1 MKAVKT
7 TFVGG
12 VNPFL
17 GHPDQPT
24 AVLQRRPI
32 AKVSKPAKPAKPAK
46 LSKKASQKI
55 LALLAASDSPM
66 QAKQI
71 AIAVNVT
78 QRHVSA
84 LLSRLYKQNLVIKTA
99 EFGKSVK
106 WFLKK

>member
-1 MKAVKT
+1 MTAAKT
-7 TFVGG
+7 AFAGG

-17 GHPDQPT
+17 AHPDQPT
-24 AVLQRRPI
+24 AVFERRPI
-32 AKVSKPAKPAKPAK
+32 AEVSKPAK

-71 AIAVNVT
+71 AIAVNVS
-78 QRHVSA
+78 QRHVSVI
-84 LLSRLYKQNLVIKTA
+84 LSRLHEQNLVIKTA